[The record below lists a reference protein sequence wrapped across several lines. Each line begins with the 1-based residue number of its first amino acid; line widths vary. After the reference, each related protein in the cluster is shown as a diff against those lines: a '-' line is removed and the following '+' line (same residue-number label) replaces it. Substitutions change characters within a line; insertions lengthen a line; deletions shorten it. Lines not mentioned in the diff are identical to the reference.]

1 MAKGRG
7 RLSSLDV
14 IPEEG
19 QEDIRWAYA
28 ELNKRERTA
37 ADILFELNDRLTA
50 RGLEEFTISKSAFG
64 RKSVAIARAA
74 DRIKTSRAIFAGI
87 ADQLTPENMDQ
98 GNVALGEFIKALIG
112 EIISEHDG
120 DISPKGVMEL
130 AGAFRA
136 VVSAQK
142 LSHDRKMKAGKEIAA
157 RVDEAAKEAG
167 RIARKAGLYAETV
180 DALKAQILGIRKEP
194 AQ

>member
-1 MAKGRG
+1 MATGRG
-7 RLSSLDV
+7 RLSSLDLV
-14 IPEEG
+14 PEEG

-28 ELNKRERTA
+28 ELNKRVRTA

-87 ADQLTPENMDQ
+87 ADHLTPENIDQ
-98 GNVALGEFIKALIG
+98 GNVALGEYIKALIG
-112 EIISEHDG
+112 EIVSEAESGGLSADEAMKLSRG
-120 DISPKGVMEL
+120 
-130 AGAFRA
+130 FQA

-142 LSHDRKMKAGKEIAA
+142 LSHDRKTKAEKDLAS
-157 RVDEAAKEAG
+157 RVEKTADAVG
-167 RIARKAGLYAETV
+167 DVARKAGLTAATVET
-180 DALKAQILGIRKEP
+180 LKAQILGIRKE
-194 AQ
+194 A